1 MSDMPKLEKIWLT
14 IGIGSLIIFLLIT
27 GILAVSMG
35 LNPPDGME
43 ATIEPE
49 LVDTAPPFD
58 NPGVRQIGPNEY
70 EVTMLSF
77 MFGYDP
83 NTISIPKGAKV
94 HFRLTSKDVV
104 HGLHIAGTPLNL
116 MLVPGRITEYTHTF
130 KEAGEFLFV
139 CHEYCG
145 IGHQVMYGKV
155 IVED

>member
-1 MSDMPKLEKIWLT
+1 MLDMPKLEKIWLA
-14 IGIGSLIIFLLIT
+14 IGIGSLFIFLLIT

-43 ATIEPE
+43 VTGEPE
-49 LVDTAPPFD
+49 LVDTVPPF
-58 NPGVRQIGPNEY
+58 NQTGVEKIGPNEY

-83 NTISIPKGAKV
+83 STISIPKGAKV
-94 HFRLTSKDVV
+94 HFKMTSKDVV
-104 HGLHIAGTPLNL
+104 HGLHIAGTPLNF
-116 MLVPGRITEYTHTF
+116 MLVPGRITEYSYTF
-130 KEAGEFLFV
+130 QKPGEYLFV

>member
-1 MSDMPKLEKIWLT
+1 MFEDMPKLEKIWLT

-27 GILAVSMG
+27 GVLAVSMG

-43 ATIEPE
+43 ATVEPE
-49 LVDTAPPFD
+49 LVDTVP
-58 NPGVRQIGPNEY
+58 IGPNEY
-70 EVTMLSF
+70 EVTVLSF

-83 NTISIPKGAKV
+83 NTITIPKGAKV
-94 HFRLTSKDVV
+94 HFKMTSKDVL

-116 MLVPGRITEYTHTF
+116 MLQPGRVTEYTHTF
-130 KEAGEFLFV
+130 KEPGEYLFV